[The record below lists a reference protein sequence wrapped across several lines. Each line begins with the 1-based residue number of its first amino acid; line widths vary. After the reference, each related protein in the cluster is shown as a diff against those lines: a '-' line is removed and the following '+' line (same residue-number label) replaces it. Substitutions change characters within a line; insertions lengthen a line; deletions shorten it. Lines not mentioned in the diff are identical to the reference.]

1 MNKMIGSNWIKWV
14 IYTLAALIILGTL
27 WYSDYL
33 AQELA
38 EKEKARIELYRDGLA
53 FSVNPE
59 VDNVCLSFVLSKL
72 VQDSV
77 NEIPQILVDAEDNVL
92 SVNHLGLPE
101 GISPDDSVS
110 MVKSQLTNFKE
121 GYQPIEV
128 NFGPE
133 QYNYVYYGESQL
145 LRQLRWFPYFQLAV
159 VMMFIGVVFYG
170 FAVAKRNEQNRVWV
184 GLAKET
190 AHQLGTPVSSLMAW
204 VELLRLKTE
213 DQPNE
218 QELVFEME
226 RDVKR
231 LEIIAERFSKIGS
244 RPELTPVPLK
254 EVFDHST
261 EYLQKRMTQ
270 SGTIKVE
277 VESSLP
283 MDATIHINPQ
293 LFDWVIENLTK
304 NALDAMQGRS
314 GMIRVTAGE
323 KGDQYF
329 IDVQDS
335 GKGIPKGNF
344 KKIFE
349 PGFTTKKRGWGLGLS
364 LTKRIVE
371 NYHSGKIFVK
381 DSELNKGTTFRV
393 LLPKDT

>member
-1 MNKMIGSNWIKWV
+1 M
-14 IYTLAALIILGTL
+14 AALIIVGTL
-27 WYSDYL
+27 LYTDYL

-38 EKEKARIELYRDGLA
+38 EKEKARIELYRDGLT

-77 NEIPQILVDAEDNVL
+77 NEIPQILVDEEDNVL
-92 SVNHLGLPE
+92 SVNHLGLPKDLSVE
-101 GISPDDSVS
+101 DSVKVVQTKLES
-110 MVKSQLTNFKE
+110 FRN
-121 GYQPIEV
+121 GYEPIEV
-128 NFGPE
+128 EFGPNL
-133 QYNYVYYGESQL
+133 YNYVYYGESKL

-204 VELLRLKTE
+204 IELLRLKSE
-213 DQPNE
+213 DRPEE

-231 LEIIAERFSKIGS
+231 LETIAERFSKIGS
-244 RPELTPVPLK
+244 KPELTPVPLK

-270 SGTIKVE
+270 RGTIKVE
-277 VESSLP
+277 VNSDLP
-283 MDATIHINPQ
+283 MNEPILINPQ
-293 LFDWVIENLTK
+293 LFDWVIENLMK
-304 NALDAMQGRS
+304 NALDAMQGKS
-314 GMIRVTAGE
+314 GLIRVTAGE
-323 KGDQYF
+323 KGNNYF
-329 IDVQDS
+329 IDVEDS
-335 GKGIPKGNF
+335 GKGIPKANF
-344 KKIFE
+344 KTVFE
-349 PGFTTKKRGWGLGLS
+349 PGYTTKKRGWGLGLS
-364 LTKRIVE
+364 LTKRIIE
-371 NYHSGKIFVK
+371 NYHQGKIFVK
-381 DSELNKGTTFRV
+381 ESELNKGTTFRV
-393 LLPKDT
+393 LLPKNA

>member
-1 MNKMIGSNWIKWV
+1 M
-14 IYTLAALIILGTL
+14 AALIILGTL

-38 EKEKARIELYRDGLA
+38 EKERARIELYRDGLT

-77 NEIPQILVDAEDNVL
+77 NEIPQILVDEEENVL
-92 SVNHLGLPE
+92 SVNHLGLPKDV
-101 GISPDDSVS
+101 SAKDSIRIVETRLES
-110 MVKSQLTNFKE
+110 YKN
-121 GYQPIEV
+121 GYDPIEV
-128 NFGPE
+128 NFGPN

-204 VELLRLKTE
+204 IELLRLRSE
-213 DQPNE
+213 ERPEE

-244 RPELTPVPLK
+244 KPELSEIPLK

-270 SGTIKVE
+270 RGTIKVE
-277 VESSLP
+277 VKSDLP
-283 MDATIHINPQ
+283 MEETIKINPQ
-293 LFDWVIENLTK
+293 LFDWVIENLMK

-314 GMIRVTAGE
+314 GLIRVTAGE
-323 KGDQYF
+323 KGAHYY
-329 IDVQDS
+329 IDVKDS
-335 GKGIPKGNF
+335 GKGIAKGNF
-344 KKIFE
+344 KTVFE
-349 PGFTTKKRGWGLGLS
+349 PGYTTKKRGWGLGLS

-371 NYHSGKIFVK
+371 NYHQGKIFVK
-381 DSELNKGTTFRV
+381 ESEVNKGTTFRV
-393 LLPKDT
+393 LLPKN

>member
-1 MNKMIGSNWIKWV
+1 MIASNWSRWV
-14 IYTLAALIILGTL
+14 IYGMAALIVLGSL
-27 WYSDYL
+27 GYSDYL

-38 EKEKARIELYRDGLA
+38 SKEKARIELYRDGLT

-59 VDNVCLSFVLSKL
+59 VDNVCLSFVFSKL

-77 NEIPQILVDAEDNVL
+77 NEIPQILVDDKGEVL
-92 SVNHLGLPE
+92 SVNHLGLPKDL
-101 GISPDDSVS
+101 SVKDSLSRVQS
-110 MVKSQLTNFKE
+110 KLESFKA
-121 GYQPIEV
+121 GYEPIEV

-133 QYNYVYYGESQL
+133 QYNYVYYGESKL
-145 LRQLRWFPYFQLAV
+145 LRQLRWFPYIQLTV
-159 VMMFIGVVFYG
+159 VLMFIAVVFYG

-204 VELLRLKTE
+204 IELLRLKSE
-213 DQPNE
+213 DNPDE
-218 QELVFEME
+218 QELIFEME

-244 RPELTPVPLK
+244 KPDLVAVPLG

-270 SGTIKVE
+270 RGSIRVE
-277 VESSLP
+277 VASDLP
-283 MDATIHINPQ
+283 RDKPIMINSQ
-293 LFDWVIENLTK
+293 LFDWVIENLMK
-304 NALDAMQGRS
+304 NALDAMDGQS
-314 GMIRVTAGE
+314 GLIRVTAGE
-323 KGDQYF
+323 KGNFYF
-329 IDVQDS
+329 IDVEDT
-335 GKGIPKGNF
+335 GKGIPKANV

-371 NYHSGKIFVK
+371 NYHRGKIFVK
-381 DSELNKGTTFRV
+381 ESEVNKGTTFRV
-393 LLPKDT
+393 LLPKG

>member
-1 MNKMIGSNWIKWV
+1 MIGSNWIRWV
-14 IYTLAALIILGTL
+14 IYAMAALIILGTL

-38 EKEKARIELYRDGLA
+38 EKERARIELYRDGLT

-77 NEIPQILVDAEDNVL
+77 NEIPQILVDEDGDVL
-92 SVNHLGLPE
+92 SVNHLGLPRDV
-101 GISPDDSVS
+101 SLDDSLEI
-110 MVKSQLTNFKE
+110 VKTRLESYKN
-121 GYQPIEV
+121 GYDPIEV
-128 NFGPE
+128 NFGPN

-204 VELLRLKTE
+204 IELLRLRSE
-213 DQPNE
+213 DKPE
-218 QELVFEME
+218 DQELVFEME

-244 RPELTPVPLK
+244 KPELSDVPLK

-270 SGTIKVE
+270 RGSIKVE
-277 VESSLP
+277 VSSDLP
-283 MDATIHINPQ
+283 MDEPIKINPQ
-293 LFDWVIENLTK
+293 LFDWVIENLMK

-314 GMIRVTAGE
+314 GLIQVTAGE
-323 KGDQYF
+323 KGPHYF
-329 IDVQDS
+329 IDVADS
-335 GKGIPKGNF
+335 GKGIPKSNF
-344 KKIFE
+344 KTVFE

-371 NYHSGKIFVK
+371 NYHKGKIFVK
-381 DSELNKGTTFRV
+381 ESEVNKGTTFRV
-393 LLPKDT
+393 LLPKK

>member
-1 MNKMIGSNWIKWV
+1 MIGSNWIRWV
-14 IYTLAALIILGTL
+14 IYGMAALIIVGTL
-27 WYSDYL
+27 LYTDYL

-38 EKEKARIELYRDGLA
+38 EKEKARIELYRDGLT

-77 NEIPQILVDAEDNVL
+77 NEIPQILVDEENKVL
-92 SVNHLGLPE
+92 SVNHLGLPKDLSVE
-101 GISPDDSVS
+101 DSVQIVEAKLAS
-110 MVKSQLTNFKE
+110 FRD
-121 GYQPIEV
+121 GYEPIEV
-128 NFGPE
+128 EFGPNL
-133 QYNYVYYGESQL
+133 YNYVYYGESAL
-145 LRQLRWFPYFQLAV
+145 LRQLRWFPYFQLGV

-204 VELLRLKTE
+204 IELLRLKSE
-213 DQPNE
+213 DRPEE

-231 LEIIAERFSKIGS
+231 LETIAERFSKIGS
-244 RPELTPVPLK
+244 KPELKPVPLK

-270 SGTIKVE
+270 RGTIKVE
-277 VESSLP
+277 VSSDLP
-283 MDATIHINPQ
+283 MDNPILINPQ
-293 LFDWVIENLTK
+293 LFDWVIENLMK

-314 GMIRVTAGE
+314 GLIRVTAGE
-323 KGDQYF
+323 KGPHYF
-329 IDVQDS
+329 IDVEDS
-335 GKGIPKGNF
+335 GKGIPKANF
-344 KKIFE
+344 KTVFE
-349 PGFTTKKRGWGLGLS
+349 PGYTTKKRGWGLGLS
-364 LTKRIVE
+364 LTKRIIE
-371 NYHSGKIFVK
+371 NYHQGRIFVK
-381 DSELNKGTTFRV
+381 ESEINKGTTFRV
-393 LLPKDT
+393 LLPRSI